1 MSRMNQIASD
11 LSKLLEDVKA
21 KPVVVKESAK
31 LEAAQ
36 QGVTPEENSVA
47 IDIVKIVI
55 ANAPAGTDPSS
66 IGEALLIAAQAK
78 AEETN
83 TSTRQVVESVFDYLI
98 KAIETAQG
106 SLDEQELLTSNTT
119 ETS

>member
-1 MSRMNQIASD
+1 MSQDMKMIAAD
-11 LSKLLEDVKA
+11 LSKLLEDVKE
-21 KPVVVKESAK
+21 KPVIVKTTAK
-31 LEAAQ
+31 LEAAS

-55 ANAPAGTDPSS
+55 ANAPVGTDPSS
-66 IGEALLIAAQAK
+66 IGEAFLIAAQTK

-98 KAIETAQG
+98 EAI
-106 SLDEQELLTSNTT
+106 
-119 ETS
+119 